1 MVTNVESQFRKIG
14 AKVNFVKLSDRESQA
29 ASSPVRLD
37 VITKGKEEFFE
48 IAVNEGSDNS
58 LDLSVLEVRTE
69 DRHLVLLA
77 RLLDKEGSL
86 ISKDHFL
93 CGHDERH
100 LFVAAVKGVSTVSAA
115 KASLKPVAIRN
126 KETGQNNEKR
136 NRRKTSI
143 FRRQGEWFFIPEPG
157 LKTDAKFIREKEP
170 LVRPGGGS
178 KAHIA
183 QFAYR
188 IGGES
193 VMVCFKYPQGLTY
206 GQYTKLINNNPR
218 AKNYSWRE
226 MRRNPEV
233 FVKGKI
239 RHPDH
244 ATIVLDTWH
253 RVLMNTEHRTQA
265 VAFLD

>member
-14 AKVNFVKLSDRESQA
+14 ANVNFVKLSDRESSRA
-29 ASSPVRLD
+29 GSPVRLD
-37 VITKGKEEFFE
+37 VITKGKEELFE
-48 IAVNEGSDNS
+48 IAVNEGKDTS

-77 RLLDKEGSL
+77 RLLDKDGSL

-115 KASLKPVAIRN
+115 KASLKPPAIRAR
-126 KETGQNNEKR
+126 ESGQNEAKR
-136 NRRKTSI
+136 NRRKTSV
-143 FRRQGEWFFIPEPG
+143 FRRQGEWFFVPAPG
-157 LKTDAKFIREKEP
+157 VTADPQYVRSNEA

-183 QFAYR
+183 QYAYR
-188 IGGES
+188 VGGET
-193 VMVCFKYPQGLTY
+193 VMVCSKYPQGLTLR
-206 GQYTKLINNNPR
+206 QYQKLVKGTPR
-218 AKNYSWRE
+218 AKNYGWRE
-226 MRRNPEV
+226 MKRNPTLYV
-233 FVKGKI
+233 RGKV

-244 ATIVLDTWH
+244 ATIVLESWH
-253 RVLMNTEHRTQA
+253 QVLMNTERRTQA

>member
-14 AKVNFVKLSDRESQA
+14 AKVTFVKLSDR
-29 ASSPVRLD
+29 ASSTAGSPVRLD
-37 VITKGKEEFFE
+37 VISKGKEELFE
-48 IAVNEGSDNS
+48 IAVNEGRDNS

-77 RLLDKEGSL
+77 RLLDKDGSL
-86 ISKDHFL
+86 ISKNHFL

-115 KASLKPVAIRN
+115 KASLKPAEIRAR
-126 KETGQNNEKR
+126 ESGQNEAKR
-136 NRRKTSI
+136 NRRKTSV
-143 FRRQGEWFFIPEPG
+143 FRRQGEWFFVPTPG
-157 LKTDAKFIREKEP
+157 LVADEQFVRNDEP

-178 KAHIA
+178 KAHMA
-183 QFAYR
+183 QYAYR
-188 IGGES
+188 VGGES
-193 VMVCFKYPQGLTY
+193 VMVCSKYPQGLTLK
-206 GQYTKLINNNPR
+206 QYSKLINGTPR
-218 AKNYSWRE
+218 AKNYGWRE
-226 MRRNPEV
+226 MKRNPTV
-233 FVKGKI
+233 YVRGKI

-253 RVLMNTEHRTQA
+253 RVLMNTERRTRA

>member
-14 AKVNFVKLSDRESQA
+14 AKVNFVKLSDRESRA
-29 ASSPVRLD
+29 AGTPVRLD
-37 VITKGKEEFFE
+37 VITEGKEELFE

-58 LDLSVLEVRTE
+58 LDLSVLEVRTQ

-77 RLLDKEGSL
+77 RLLDRDGSL
-86 ISKDHFL
+86 ISKNHFL

-100 LFVAAVKGVSTVSAA
+100 LFVASVAGVSTVSAA
-115 KASLKPVAIRN
+115 KASLKPAEIRAR
-126 KETGQNNEKR
+126 EAGQSNEKR
-136 NRRKTSI
+136 NRRKTSV
-143 FRRQGEWFFIPEPG
+143 FRRQGEWFFIPAPAVVAEEHR
-157 LKTDAKFIREKEP
+157 IRKDEP

-188 IGGES
+188 VGGES
-193 VMVCFKYPQGLTY
+193 VMVCSKYPQGLTQK
-206 GQYTKLINNNPR
+206 QYSKLINRTPR
-218 AKNYSWRE
+218 AKNFGWVE
-226 MRRNPEV
+226 MKRNPTV
-233 FVKGKI
+233 YVRGKI

-253 RVLMNTEHRTQA
+253 RVLMNTENRSTA